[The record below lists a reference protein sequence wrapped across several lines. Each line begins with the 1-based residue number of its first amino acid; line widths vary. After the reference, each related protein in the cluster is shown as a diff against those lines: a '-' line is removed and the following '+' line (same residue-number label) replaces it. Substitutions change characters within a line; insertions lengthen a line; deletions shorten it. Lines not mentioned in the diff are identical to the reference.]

1 MPNRSRESVEHVASF
16 IPRSSQNPP
25 NIDQS
30 LFKSAF
36 IIAYRSG
43 LTKKEAVAVAT
54 AEVRE
59 SNPSF
64 QLELLEGFWE
74 A

>member
-1 MPNRSRESVEHVASF
+1 MPNRNRERVEHVASF
-16 IPRSSQNPP
+16 IPKSSRNPP
-25 NIDQS
+25 KIDQS
-30 LFKSAF
+30 IFKAAF
-36 IIAYRSG
+36 KRAYRSG

-59 SNPSF
+59 TSPSF
-64 QLELLEGFWE
+64 QPELLDGFWE